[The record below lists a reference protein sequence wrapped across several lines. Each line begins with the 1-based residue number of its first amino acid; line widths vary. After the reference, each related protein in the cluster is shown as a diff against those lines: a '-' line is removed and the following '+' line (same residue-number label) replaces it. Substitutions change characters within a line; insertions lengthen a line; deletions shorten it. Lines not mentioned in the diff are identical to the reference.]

1 MENVAVEEHG
11 KEGAAT
17 KEDAERTPPRNTVSS
32 RGFDSAKLCEKRE
45 IFQALK
51 DRRLFWELLERD
63 FFSSF

>member
-45 IFQALK
+45 IFQALNN
-51 DRRLFWELLERD
+51 
-63 FFSSF
+63 